1 MIDPLYSID
10 PLIDPLKP
18 IENPLKSKGVLQWT
32 CRTCGFVVG
41 KNGADF
47 ACVPGGYCSGADWW
61 VEEELLEVADDYYWA
76 SKYALTINAAHKAHT
91 LTHPAV
97 QEKKPQSGA
106 HATARIESSHL
117 VFNIARKLR
126 EG

>member
-61 VEEELLEVADDYYWA
+61 VEEELSEVAGEAPGQGGPARGDRRKTRA
-76 SKYALTINAAHKAHT
+76 SSRINYIGGR
-91 LTHPAV
+91 V
-97 QEKKPQSGA
+97 
-106 HATARIESSHL
+106 
-117 VFNIARKLR
+117 
-126 EG
+126 